1 MSQQMESPRQTA
13 AKNRNTKVVTS
24 MALVVSV
31 VVHLSIFL
39 LVGSVVI
46 FEGAI
51 PPNLFESLG
60 GSVVADEVGAE
71 EFEAPPMLEDEVEPE
86 PIEIPVEDSLDFP
99 DVELTTTSA
108 ASDIITTTAVN
119 TAFTNPF
126 SASGSAISDGPV
138 VSGGKMPKMVP
149 KSASKKGPGVARVAN
164 IFGRQVEAA
173 KFGAILDIS
182 FSTHKTIDVA
192 VAEINKGFPDA
203 ILVLAPGCGMLPK
216 QKGEIVAGKEFEK
229 NIKDYTYDGKDYK
242 KGFYSAVF
250 FPRLIANNR
259 KFEKLWKDAKRD
271 NRGYVLHIELPK
283 KILNKD
289 GSLGLIS
296 GTHHAF
302 EFLKEQ
308 GCDVIY
314 WMADFDDGINATT
327 IKNLAKDLKR
337 ADIRVIQHDF
347 NGGDQ
352 LTSGKNAANK
362 KLLFEETG
370 GDVIIGSGKN

>member
-1 MSQQMESPRQTA
+1 MNQQTESPQQPPVKR
-13 AKNRNTKVVTS
+13 RNTKVVTS
-24 MALVVSV
+24 MALIVSV

-51 PPNLFESLG
+51 PPNLFESLS
-60 GSVVADEVGAE
+60 GSVVADEAGAD

-86 PIEIPVEDSLDFP
+86 PIEIPVEDSLDLP

-138 VSGGKMPKMVP
+138 VSGGKMPKIVP
-149 KSASKKGPGVARVAN
+149 KTSVSKKGPGVARVAN

-173 KFGAILDIS
+173 KFGAIVDIS
-182 FSTHKTIDVA
+182 FSTHSTIDSA
-192 VAEINKGFPDA
+192 VREIKEGFPEA
-203 ILVLAPGCGMLPK
+203 ILILAPGCGMSSN
-216 QKGEIVAGKEFEK
+216 QKGEMVSGEEFEK

-242 KGFYSAVF
+242 KGYYSAVF
-250 FPRLIANNR
+250 LPRLLAKNR
-259 KFEKLWKDAKRD
+259 RFEKLWKDAKRD
-271 NRGYVLHIELPK
+271 ERGYVLHIQLPK
-283 KILNKD
+283 KIPNKE
-289 GSLGLIS
+289 GNLALTS

-314 WMADFDDGINATT
+314 WMADFDDKVNENVV
-327 IKNLAKDLKR
+327 KPLSKDLKR

-352 LTSGKNAANK
+352 LTDGNAAAIK
-362 KLLFEETG
+362 KLLFEKTG
-370 GDVIIGSGKN
+370 GEVIIGSGK